1 MCDQCTGEY
10 MEVLELAVGHVGHW
24 TYRSVSRISREGSVL
39 IWSLVGSK
47 LGPGNSVETDLIF
60 GPE

>member
-1 MCDQCTGEY
+1 MCDPSTAEA

-24 TYRSVSRISREGSVL
+24 TFRSVSRISREGSVL

-47 LGPGNSVETDLIF
+47 LGPAHLEIL
-60 GPE
+60 